1 MPSNFGEDSDL
12 CKMLRVISPWFEHK
26 LFLTATPH
34 NGHTRCFSG
43 NFFVATIGALHADDG
58 VHGGGAEAGGR
69 GGGPT
74 TQARGKRAGR

>member
-12 CKMLRVISPWFEHK
+12 ADMLRLLTPWFEHR

-43 NFFVATIGALHADDG
+43 PAGAAGPGPLHAHAR
-58 VHGGGAEAGGR
+58 VH
-69 GGGPT
+69 
-74 TQARGKRAGR
+74 